1 MELTAETLALG
12 LMWYVVFLFST
23 TVHEAAHA
31 FAAWRL
37 GDPTAYHGGQVTLNP
52 LPHVAREPFG
62 TVLFPLL
69 TFFLSGWMMGWASAP
84 YDPQWADRYP
94 KRAALMAAA
103 GPLSNLLL
111 MAIAAVV
118 LRYGLESG
126 ALIPPPS
133 GISFS
138 QIVVAVQDTGIWV
151 PLAKLLSI
159 AFMLNLLLFSFN
171 LLPLPPLD
179 GSAMMPLV
187 LGDRLGSAYLEF
199 IRQPMWSFVGLLA
212 AWRLFGYVFTPLAS
226 LALGLLYY

>member
-52 LPHVAREPFG
+52 LPHVAREPLG

-84 YDPQWADRYP
+84 YDPYWADRHP
-94 KRAALMAAA
+94 RRAALMAAA

-111 MAIAAVV
+111 MAIAAAV
-118 LRYGLESG
+118 LRYGLETG

-138 QIVVAVQDTGIWV
+138 QIVVSVQDTGLWV

-159 AFMLNLLLFSFN
+159 AFMLNLLLFGFN

-179 GSAMMPLV
+179 GSAMMPLL
-187 LGDRLGSAYLEF
+187 LGDRLGAAYLEF

-212 AWRLFGYVFTPLAS
+212 AWRLFGYVFNPLAS
-226 LALGLLYY
+226 FALGLLYY